1 MKKLFPIVATL
12 LVLAISGC
20 APQVDVEAERA
31 AIRGVLAQRVQA
43 WNDKDVERVL
53 SFNTK
58 DSSWFPPNAPI
69 ASGQEAMRALFP
81 HMVESPGFAVSAE
94 TTAVEVSRAGDL
106 AYSPGIYEIT
116 VNDPEGNPV
125 TTVGKWVSVWKKQ
138 ADGSWKVVAHIWN
151 LDGPAAT
158 TSE

>member
-1 MKKLFPIVATL
+1 MKKLFSIVATL

-31 AIRGVLAQRVQA
+31 AIRDVTAQREQA

-53 SFNTK
+53 SFNTE

-69 ASGQEAMRALFP
+69 ATGQEAMRTLFTQI
-81 HMVESPGFAVSAE
+81 VESPGFALFAE

-116 VNDPEGNPV
+116 VNDPEGKPV

-138 ADGSWKVVAHIWN
+138 TDGSWKVVAHIWN
-151 LDGPAAT
+151 PDGPAAG
-158 TSE
+158 E

>member
-1 MKKLFPIVATL
+1 MHRIVTSLAAL
-12 LVLAISGC
+12 LVLAVSGC

-31 AIRGVLAQRVQA
+31 AIRDVTAQRVQA

-53 SFNTK
+53 SFNTE
-58 DSSWFPPNAPI
+58 DSSWFPPNAAI

-81 HMVESPGFAVSAE
+81 QLVESPGFALSAE
-94 TTAVEVSRAGDL
+94 TTTVEVSRAGDL

-151 LDGPAAT
+151 PDEPSP
-158 TSE
+158 SE

>member
-1 MKKLFPIVATL
+1 MKKLFTVLTTV
-12 LVLAISGC
+12 LVLAVSGC
-20 APQVDVEAERA
+20 APQVDVEADKA
-31 AIRGVLAQRVQA
+31 AIRNVTVQREQA

-53 SFNTK
+53 SFNTE

-69 ASGQEAMRALFP
+69 ATSQEAMRALFTQI
-81 HMVESPGFAVSAE
+81 VESPGFALFAE

-116 VNDPEGNPV
+116 VNDSEGNPV
-125 TTVGKWVSVWKKQ
+125 TTAGKWVSVWKKQ

-151 LDGPAAT
+151 TDGPAA
-158 TSE
+158 SE